1 MLIKS
6 SGNLNYA
13 IVKGATFGRCSKE
26 FASKR
31 KEYIGKNIVL
41 FFFFTTKINVDDI
54 SYHVYWTSAIGA
66 ISLHKVSMS

>member
-31 KEYIGKNIVL
+31 KEYIGKNTDG
-41 FFFFTTKINVDDI
+41 FFFLQQK
-54 SYHVYWTSAIGA
+54 
-66 ISLHKVSMS
+66 

>member
-13 IVKGATFGRCSKE
+13 IVKGATFGHCSKE

-31 KEYIGKNIVL
+31 KEYIGKNTV
-41 FFFFTTKINVDDI
+41 FFFTTKINVDDI
-54 SYHVYWTSAIGA
+54 SYHVYWTTAIGA